1 MQLTR
6 CTLYKHMPT
15 NVLSAFAIQL
25 PLLTML
31 IYKARDPCSLLTR
44 ERTHAFS
51 STAAEK
57 MKQTEREHR
66 SHIMTYLKWLCVMDW
81 DCVYQFTEYLMF
93 YSVSNTF
100 SSSVCL
106 IEYCIMQLMQ
116 CCFFAKIKVYTFRCR
131 KHLHRVF
138 ILIAVC

>member
-31 IYKARDPCSLLTR
+31 IYKARDLRSLLTR

-81 DCVYQFTEYLMF
+81 NCVYQFTEYLMF

-100 SSSVCL
+100 SSFMLNRILYHAIFCENKSLYISLSECL
-106 IEYCIMQLMQ
+106 YWLLCVKPYA
-116 CCFFAKIKVYTFRCR
+116 CCFP
-131 KHLHRVF
+131 
-138 ILIAVC
+138 

>member
-31 IYKARDPCSLLTR
+31 IYKARDLRSLLTR

-51 STAAEK
+51 STATGK

-66 SHIMTYLKWLCVMDW
+66 SHIMTCLKWLCVMD
-81 DCVYQFTEYLMF
+81 
-93 YSVSNTF
+93 
-100 SSSVCL
+100 
-106 IEYCIMQLMQ
+106 
-116 CCFFAKIKVYTFRCR
+116 
-131 KHLHRVF
+131 
-138 ILIAVC
+138 